1 MHASNSVRSIIF
13 FGGGG
18 GGQEWCIERGNSERC
33 LKWDGGGSLMNLFY
47 NNFKGYWVKAEIVCR
62 EEGILKVSPAPAF
75 PIKILI
81 VHIQE
86 QIQRRPI

>member
-1 MHASNSVRSIIF
+1 MFEV
-13 FGGGG
+13 G
-18 GGQEWCIERGNSERC
+18 W
-33 LKWDGGGSLMNLFY
+33 WGSLMNLFY
-47 NNFKGYWVKAEIVCR
+47 NNFKGYWVKSEIVCGVGGR
-62 EEGILKVSPAPAF
+62 DIEGVTSPCL

>member
-1 MHASNSVRSIIF
+1 MKDVKV
-13 FGGGG
+13 G
-18 GGQEWCIERGNSERC
+18 W
-33 LKWDGGGSLMNLFY
+33 WGSLMNLLY
-47 NNFKGYWVKAEIVCR
+47 NSFKGYWVKAEIVCR
-62 EEGILKVSPAPAF
+62 GEEILKVSPAPAS

>member
-1 MHASNSVRSIIF
+1 
-13 FGGGG
+13 
-18 GGQEWCIERGNSERC
+18 
-33 LKWDGGGSLMNLFY
+33 MNPFY

-62 EEGILKVSPAPAF
+62 GKVLKVSPAPAS

-81 VHIQE
+81 VHTQE